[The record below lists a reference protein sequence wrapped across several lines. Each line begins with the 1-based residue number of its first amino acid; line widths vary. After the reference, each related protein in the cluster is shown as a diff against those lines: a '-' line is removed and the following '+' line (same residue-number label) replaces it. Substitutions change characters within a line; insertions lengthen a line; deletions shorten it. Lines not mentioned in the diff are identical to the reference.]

1 MDNSTAAPKTSLQ
14 RQMTFTLS
22 AVIVGL
28 LLLVALPMVFI
39 SAQIQRREL
48 AREQQE
54 TAVEVARAVASIVQ
68 SVQTGQAD
76 LPLAAPTDPRIGL
89 IAGQITNGLNL
100 ASARV
105 LSQLQGETPNL
116 APLDS
121 LLDANPQIEGAARF
135 APDGTLRESVW
146 RADGA
151 PPDFRAFG
159 QSDLFALAR
168 QGLNAQDTLFLE
180 GEGTP
185 SLVVAAPLSAEGNP
199 PDVLV
204 VWVNV
209 QTIWQALTDYQV
221 GQTGYL
227 YITDRN
233 GRLLIAPPQFDD
245 LPSPPDFQDAIAA
258 NRPYR
263 GLNGEEVI
271 GRIAAIENT
280 PWQVVIEIP
289 TAEANARL
297 RVLLVILGAILM
309 FGLSLSISVA
319 RLFSRWLLQ
328 PLQALHQ
335 SALQISRGDLS
346 HRITLNRNDELGFL
360 ARAFNQM
367 VIALEETINELRAV
381 SLRLLSAEEAERRRI
396 ALAIHDEL
404 GQTLTALKFSLSI
417 AARRHPDDDT
427 LQATQQL
434 ATEAQ
439 EKART
444 LSHALRPAM
453 LDDMGLLPTLH
464 WYVDLLE
471 QQANLAI
478 SLEAHL
484 DEDALPPHLK
494 TTLYR
499 LVVEALTNVHK
510 HSDASSVDIALTQS
524 DDRLT
529 LTIADDGRGFNPA
542 SLRQTHSLGIAGMR
556 ERVNLLRGDF
566 LLEST
571 PGQGTKITITLP
583 LAL

>member
-1 MDNSTAAPKTSLQ
+1 MNDTNAAPKTSLQ
-14 RQMTFTLS
+14 RQMTVTLS

-54 TAVEVARAVASIVQ
+54 TAAEVARAVASIVQ
-68 SVQTGQAD
+68 SVQTGQTD

-89 IAGQITNGLNL
+89 IAGQIANGLNL

-105 LSQLQGETPNL
+105 LSQLQTSTPATL
-116 APLDS
+116 S
-121 LLDANPQIEGAARF
+121 LDALLEDNPQIAGAARF
-135 APDGTLRESVW
+135 AADGTVRQSVW

-151 PPDFRAFG
+151 PPDFRAFAAG
-159 QSDLFALAR
+159 DLFALAQ

-180 GEGTP
+180 ETGTP
-185 SLVVAAPLSAEGNP
+185 SLVVAAPLPTGEPP
-199 PDVLV
+199 PDVLA

-209 QTIWQALTDYQV
+209 QSIWGALTDYQV

-227 YITDRN
+227 YITDRS
-233 GRLLIAPPQFDD
+233 GRLLIAPPSFGAAH
-245 LPSPPDFQDAIAA
+245 SPPDFQQAIAA
-258 NRPYR
+258 GRAYA
-263 GLNGEEVI
+263 GLSGERVI
-271 GRIAAIENT
+271 GRIAPIENT

-297 RVLLVILGAILM
+297 RVLLVVLGAILM

-328 PLQALHQ
+328 PIQVLQQ
-335 SALQISRGDLS
+335 SALQISHGDLS
-346 HRITLNRNDELGFL
+346 HRITLERNDELGFL

-367 VIALEETINELRAV
+367 VAALEETINELRAV
-381 SLRLLSAEEAERRRI
+381 SVRLLSAEEAERRRI

-478 SLEAHL
+478 SLDARL
-484 DEDALPPHLK
+484 DETSLSPHLK

-510 HSDASSVDIALTQS
+510 HAEASSVDITLTQS

-529 LTIADDGRGFNPA
+529 LSIADDGRGFDPA
-542 SLRQTHSLGIAGMR
+542 SLQHSQSLGVAGMR
-556 ERVNLLRGDF
+556 ERVNLLRGNF

-583 LAL
+583 VEP